1 MWKFREAAR
10 AATGMSEPLDRYEAA
25 FLAGGPGRVADT
37 VVITLCERGTLLMRA
52 SRVRAADAA
61 RRGDVTRHPLERTV
75 LDLCDRS
82 RRTAQVRIAVVRS
95 AEVEAIGQRLA
106 ALGLVTS
113 VRHRTTRA
121 GRRRLRAARHDASLP
136 RYVFEGPAALPAG
149 PVRRGVVDS
158 RPVPTGFT
166 DSHLHWG
173 RGHGQGH
180 DGDSGSGSGGDSGS
194 GGGFGCGG
202 GGGGD

>member
-10 AATGMSEPLDRYEAA
+10 AATGTSEPPDLYEAA

-37 VVITLCERGTLLMRA
+37 VVIALCERGTLLMRA

-61 RRGDVTRHPLERTV
+61 RREDVTGHPLEQTV
-75 LDLCDRS
+75 LGLCDRS
-82 RRTAQVRIAVVRS
+82 RSTAYVRVAVVRS
-95 AEVEAIGQRLA
+95 PEVEAIGQRLA
-106 ALGLVTS
+106 SLGLVTS

-121 GRRRLRAARHDASLP
+121 GRRRLKAARRDGSLP

-149 PVRRGVVDS
+149 PVRRGVVDA
-158 RPVPTGFT
+158 RPVPTGFA

-173 RGHGQGH
+173 RGYEQDH
-180 DGDSGSGSGGDSGS
+180 DGGSGAGSAGDSGS

>member
-1 MWKFREAAR
+1 MWRFREAAR
-10 AATGMSEPLDRYEAA
+10 AATGTSGSLGLYEAA

-37 VVITLCERGTLLMRA
+37 VVIALCERRTLLLRA

-61 RRGDVTRHPLERTV
+61 RRQDVTGHPLERTV
-75 LDLCDRS
+75 LGLCDRS
-82 RRTAQVRIAVVRS
+82 RSTAYVRIAVVRS
-95 AEVEAIGQRLA
+95 PEVEAIGQRLA

-113 VRHRTTRA
+113 VRHRPTRA
-121 GRRRLRAARHDASLP
+121 GRRRLRAARQDGSLP

-149 PVRRGVVDS
+149 PVRRGVVDA
-158 RPVPTGFT
+158 RPVPTGFA

-173 RGHGQGH
+173 RGYEQGR
-180 DGDSGSGSGGDSGS
+180 DGDSGS

-202 GGGGD
+202 GGGD